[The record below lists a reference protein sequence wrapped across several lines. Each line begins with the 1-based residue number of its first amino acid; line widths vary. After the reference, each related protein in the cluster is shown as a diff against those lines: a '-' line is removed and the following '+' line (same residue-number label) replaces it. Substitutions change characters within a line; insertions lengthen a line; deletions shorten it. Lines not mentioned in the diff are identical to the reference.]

1 MKKTDPVF
9 TPELIKLIKIFG
21 LTSLVF
27 VGVLA
32 FFNDRKA
39 QNSERNTVFQMAD
52 ADKIFFL
59 NLRSTAYDRK
69 YQSEANMTIFKSS
82 KRQVSDRMPL
92 LDLVLILNTS
102 KDEAYLH
109 LDPVNHNWPISLRAK
124 NDSAKKEFSFTN
136 GNKFDQQLY
145 IQQIRPWI
153 EQNASFEML
162 TEGKWIPIWNTPK
175 ENEIL
180 NSILEDYFRLINQLH

>member
-9 TPELIKLIKIFG
+9 TPELIKVIKIFG

-27 VGVLA
+27 VGVLM

-39 QNSERNTVFQMAD
+39 QNSGKYSVFQMAD

-59 NLRSTAYDRK
+59 NLRSTAYDRI

-82 KRQVSDRMPL
+82 KRQVSSLMPL
-92 LDLVLILNTS
+92 VDLVLILNTS

-109 LDPVNHNWPISLRAK
+109 LDPVNHNWPITVRVKS
-124 NDSAKKEFSFTN
+124 DVVSQEFTFVN

-153 EQNASFEML
+153 EQNASFELLSM
-162 TEGKWIPIWNTPK
+162 GIWIPIWNTTNEK
-175 ENEIL
+175 EIL
-180 NSILEDYFRLINQLH
+180 NSILEDYLRLINQLD